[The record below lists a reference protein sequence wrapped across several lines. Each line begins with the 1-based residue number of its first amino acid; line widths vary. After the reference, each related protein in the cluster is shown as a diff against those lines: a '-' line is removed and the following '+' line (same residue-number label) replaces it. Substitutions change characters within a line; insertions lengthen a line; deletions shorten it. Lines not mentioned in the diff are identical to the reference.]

1 MDNLHFLPNNI
12 LTWFSKE
19 LTKYKND
26 YISIVF
32 KLYIYIN
39 YIIHHNIYLL
49 NISIH
54 IYAWGYKLIF
64 LIEMFMIQIHLLSL

>member
-12 LTWFSKE
+12 LTRSFKE

-32 KLYIYIN
+32 KLFIYIYI
-39 YIIHHNIYLL
+39 
-49 NISIH
+49 
-54 IYAWGYKLIF
+54 
-64 LIEMFMIQIHLLSL
+64 